1 MKQKSRE
8 QGDRKR
14 DEQSRDV
21 RADGNKTEWNELL
34 LYDVVI
40 YDEIEQP
47 VESYIGGTAHAITE
61 KLPAEIALE
70 RRIKEINKIT
80 DKFSRKH

>member
-1 MKQKSRE
+1 M
-8 QGDRKR
+8 
-14 DEQSRDV
+14 
-21 RADGNKTEWNELL
+21 RADGHKPERNKLL

-40 YDEIEQP
+40 DNEIEQP
-47 VESYIGGTAHAITE
+47 VESYIGGTADAIAK

-70 RRIKEINKIT
+70 RRIKEVNEIA